1 MIQIKK
7 PKKTQEKLNLAE
19 QSNNLNIDT
28 QNEKVRFYQEEN
40 IRLSSEL
47 LATQKKNEM
56 IKENLNSIEI
66 EKEQI
71 SNMIQDLNKTIG
83 EKANI
88 ISSNFVKENIVRTDK
103 KTEVLNDKEQKSL
116 DEVINRIFA
125 KI

>member
-1 MIQIKK
+1 
-7 PKKTQEKLNLAE
+7 
-19 QSNNLNIDT
+19 
-28 QNEKVRFYQEEN
+28 
-40 IRLSSEL
+40 
-47 LATQKKNEM
+47 M

-71 SNMIQDLNKTIG
+71 SNKIKDLNKAIG

-125 KI
+125 KM